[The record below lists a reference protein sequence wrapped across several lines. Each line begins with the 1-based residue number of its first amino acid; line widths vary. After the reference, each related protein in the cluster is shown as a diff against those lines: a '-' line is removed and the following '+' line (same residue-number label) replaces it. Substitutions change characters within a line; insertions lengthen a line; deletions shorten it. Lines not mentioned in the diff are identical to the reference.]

1 MRKQDL
7 RSSIVWFGLGLLITI
22 SSPGL
27 NLGSLSAPES
37 GFMPFLTGLVIC
49 VFSVITFLQALF
61 ERGAGEERVWAGIR
75 WQKLVAVTLILLA
88 YILLIKPVGYL
99 ICTFLMILTLTR
111 VVASESWVSSM
122 LSSVLVS
129 SLSYILFNIFLKA
142 YLPKGIL
149 G

>member
-7 RSSIVWFGLGLLITI
+7 RSSVVWFGVGLLIAM

-49 VFSVITFLQALF
+49 IFAVITFFQALF
-61 ERGAGEERVWAGIR
+61 ERKAREERVWAGVR

-88 YILLIKPVGYL
+88 YTLLIKPLGYL
-99 ICTFLMILTLTR
+99 ICTFLLILTLMR
-111 VVASESWVSSM
+111 LVASEGWVPSI
-122 LSSVLVS
+122 LTSVLGS

>member
-1 MRKQDL
+1 M
-7 RSSIVWFGLGLLITI
+7 WFAVGLLITM

-27 NLGSLSAPES
+27 NLGTLSAPES

-49 VFSVITFLQALF
+49 VFSIVSFIQALLDQKT
-61 ERGAGEERVWAGIR
+61 GEERVWAWVR
-75 WQKLVAVTLILLA
+75 WQTPLAVTIILVA
-88 YILLIKPVGYL
+88 YIFLIKPVGYL
-99 ICTFLMILTLTR
+99 ICTFVLILTLTR
-111 VVASESWVSSM
+111 FVASEGWGSSI
-122 LSSVLVS
+122 LSSVLGS